1 MEPDAKSTGPGTRWR
16 VGDLAR
22 ATGLTVRT
30 LHHYEA
36 IGLLERP
43 ARTESG
49 HRLYTEASIRRLY
62 RIRVLRNLGVP
73 LGGIR
78 RIIDDGQSLAS
89 VLHEHL
95 ARVEEQVEAL
105 TRLRDGL
112 RGMCRRSGPDEANAA
127 NLLRT
132 IEAMSRLERH
142 VETRRARAR
151 PAGSIERQWQALG
164 TELRACLDAG
174 DDPSSVRVRALAER
188 ARALIH
194 DFSAGDAAIVDA
206 LAHLRTAAPPIELAG
221 WDPPLMAYLDRALR
235 ALDTEET
242 GHAE

>member
-1 MEPDAKSTGPGTRWR
+1 MRWR

-73 LGGIR
+73 LAGIR
-78 RIIDDGQSLAS
+78 RALDEGQSLAS
-89 VLHEHL
+89 VLREHL

-112 RGMCRRSGPDEANAA
+112 RRMCRGTGPDEVNTAD
-127 NLLRT
+127 LVRT
-132 IEAMSRLERH
+132 IEAMSSLERH
-142 VETRRARAR
+142 VRTRSAAAW
-151 PAGSIERQWQALG
+151 PTGSRERQWRALAAA
-164 TELRACLDAG
+164 LRACLEAG
-174 DDPSSVRVRALAER
+174 DDPSSARVRAIAGR

-194 DFSAGDAAIVDA
+194 DFSGGDAAIVDA
-206 LAHLRTAAPPIELAG
+206 LAHLRTAAPPVELAG
-221 WDPPLMAYLDRALR
+221 WDPPLMAYLDRALC

>member
-1 MEPDAKSTGPGTRWR
+1 MEPDARSTVPRMRWR

-73 LGGIR
+73 LAGIR
-78 RIIDDGQSLAS
+78 QVIDDGRSLTS
-89 VLHEHL
+89 VLHDHL
-95 ARVEEQVEAL
+95 ARVEEQVDSL

-112 RGMCRRSGPDEANAA
+112 RRMCGRIGTAGVDADD
-127 NLLRT
+127 LLRT

-142 VETRRARAR
+142 VHTQRATSP
-151 PAGSIERQWQALG
+151 PASSVEPQWRKLG
-164 TELRACLDAG
+164 EELRACLDAG
-174 DDPSSVRVRALAER
+174 ADPSSPRVRAIAGR
-188 ARALIH
+188 AKALIH
-194 DFSAGDAAIVDA
+194 DFSGGDAAIVDA
-206 LAHLRTAAPPIELAG
+206 LAHLRTAAPPVELAG